1 MLQLK
6 VFYNVSFPKGE
17 RCEVIFKDQNIQSFE
32 ELMEVVWGKIEC
44 LRFIPDTELRV
55 QYVDDENTLINL
67 HANDSFM
74 DTLRCA
80 VTVPG
85 ATFHRLKVNILWQP
99 KSTPEM
105 KRQEMRASTTTC
117 TGKNNGAE
125 LKDPLKKQLNFE
137 NPESP
142 ARAGKHLCL
151 SLNHQ
156 LREKKKRRM
165 LSYNFKEITYQRTRT
180 DNWHVYMFHI
190 YIYAIDCRLCF
201 TLFDPVVKVA
211 WYLKFYV

>member
-1 MLQLK
+1 M
-6 VFYNVSFPKGE
+6 
-17 RCEVIFKDQNIQSFE
+17 
-32 ELMEVVWGKIEC
+32 
-44 LRFIPDTELRV
+44 

-137 NPESP
+137 NPEFGLFFEAIVDL
-142 ARAGKHLCL
+142 AR
-151 SLNHQ
+151 NNDWRQ
-156 LREKKKRRM
+156 
-165 LSYNFKEITYQRTRT
+165 
-180 DNWHVYMFHI
+180 
-190 YIYAIDCRLCF
+190 
-201 TLFDPVVKVA
+201 
-211 WYLKFYV
+211 YVCASVCTNC

>member
-1 MLQLK
+1 M
-6 VFYNVSFPKGE
+6 
-17 RCEVIFKDQNIQSFE
+17 
-32 ELMEVVWGKIEC
+32 
-44 LRFIPDTELRV
+44 

-67 HANDSFM
+67 RANDSFM

-142 ARAGKHLCL
+142 ARAGTMSEPESSTQREEEAANALV
-151 SLNHQ
+151 Q
-156 LREKKKRRM
+156 L
-165 LSYNFKEITYQRTRT
+165 QRNNIPENT
-180 DNWHVYMFHI
+180 H
-190 YIYAIDCRLCF
+190 
-201 TLFDPVVKVA
+201 
-211 WYLKFYV
+211 

>member
-1 MLQLK
+1 M
-6 VFYNVSFPKGE
+6 
-17 RCEVIFKDQNIQSFE
+17 
-32 ELMEVVWGKIEC
+32 
-44 LRFIPDTELRV
+44 

-142 ARAGKHLCL
+142 ARAGTMSEPESSTQREEEAANALV
-151 SLNHQ
+151 Q
-156 LREKKKRRM
+156 L
-165 LSYNFKEITYQRTRT
+165 QRNNIPENT
-180 DNWHVYMFHI
+180 H
-190 YIYAIDCRLCF
+190 
-201 TLFDPVVKVA
+201 
-211 WYLKFYV
+211 